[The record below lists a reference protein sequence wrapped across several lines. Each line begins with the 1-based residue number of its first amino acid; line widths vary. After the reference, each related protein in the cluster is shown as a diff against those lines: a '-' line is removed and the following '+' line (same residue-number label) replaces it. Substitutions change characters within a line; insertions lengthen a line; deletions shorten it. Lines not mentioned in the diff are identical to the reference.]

1 MQGSHYAG
9 QNMAQASNGPSLDV
23 GEQFDGWWPTS

>member
-1 MQGSHYAG
+1 MQEIHYDG

-23 GEQFDGWWPTS
+23 GEQVDGW